1 VLRPKGPAFSHVSVF
16 SDLNNL
22 TDISLNPVCHD
33 MRGVTPKELEANCM
47 PGIDPVAQERKLLK
61 IF

>member
-1 VLRPKGPAFSHVSVF
+1 MF